1 MLHADNVTFDPECGN
16 KHYYINDKR
25 IEFGIIVEAIERL
38 LNALKFKCKI
48 QTPQVCTGVCL
59 VSIPAS
65 CVGQTAAHKY
75 RPINL
80 STSSP
85 SLNQPLILKAM
96 YFRWIQITLN
106 GILMNV

>member
-48 QTPQVCTGVCL
+48 QTPQVCTGVCVWCPYL
-59 VSIPAS
+59 PHVSAK
-65 CVGQTAAHKY
+65 QQL
-75 RPINL
+75 INTGL
-80 STSSP
+80 
-85 SLNQPLILKAM
+85 
-96 YFRWIQITLN
+96 
-106 GILMNV
+106 